1 MAGKIR
7 DYDCTQDNFSKTEDE
22 VKYKVSF
29 LSLNGSMQQD
39 WVIKLIS
46 IPIWCKHLVDRLKL

>member
-46 IPIWCKHLVDRLKL
+46 IPIWCKHLVGRLKL